1 MTTQCSWCGRIR
13 AGDEWY
19 LLVDQPDGDISHGMC
34 PECEAEHFPQ
44 EVRALM
50 ILHRDGDVFDHARL
64 AYFPAFKATT
74 WCCLQPGESVPKME
88 GTIQW
93 TAPFDETRFTVP
105 MWVQEWAAANGVV
118 IR

>member
-1 MTTQCSWCGRIR
+1 MG
-13 AGDEWY
+13 EWY
-19 LLVDQPDGDISHGMC
+19 PLVDQPDGTVTHGMC

-50 ILHRDGDVFDHARL
+50 ILYRDGSFFDAAKL
-64 AYFPAFKATT
+64 AYLPAYRITT
-74 WCCLQPGESVPKME
+74 WCCLQPGEVPKKMN

-93 TAPFDETRFTVP
+93 TAPFDEHRFTVP